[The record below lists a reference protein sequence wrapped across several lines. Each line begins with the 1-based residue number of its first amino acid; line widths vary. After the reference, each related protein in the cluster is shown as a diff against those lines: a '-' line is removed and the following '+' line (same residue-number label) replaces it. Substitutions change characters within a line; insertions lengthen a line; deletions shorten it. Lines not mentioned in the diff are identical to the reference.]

1 MRNYADGRR
10 TRAVFGEILSGR
22 DRLHLVR
29 RGSHLPVSVGVRI
42 QVATLVRLRR
52 NAPLHRDP
60 ARGLLLSLEERCARL
75 EPPSRAPGP
84 SFVTE
89 TPDLEQNP
97 VIVKIRNWRPE
108 VVAGL
113 LSFRGEVTVIVYRE
127 HIRPLAEFMKSDP
140 DLAFTYLSDVTGVDR
155 FPIEPRFELNYHLL
169 SIPKRERIRL
179 RVRVSGQ
186 DAVIDSVI
194 PVWPT
199 ANWHER
205 EIFDLFGIRF
215 EGHPNLRR
223 LFLPEDWEGY
233 PLRKDYPVEG
243 PR

>member
-1 MRNYADGRR
+1 
-10 TRAVFGEILSGR
+10 
-22 DRLHLVR
+22 
-29 RGSHLPVSVGVRI
+29 
-42 QVATLVRLRR
+42 
-52 NAPLHRDP
+52 
-60 ARGLLLSLEERCARL
+60 
-75 EPPSRAPGP
+75 
-84 SFVTE
+84 VTE
-89 TPDLEQNP
+89 TPGLEQSP
-97 VIVKIRNWRPE
+97 TIARIHSWRPGA
-108 VVAGL
+108 VDGVI
-113 LSFRGEVTVIVYRE
+113 SFRGELTLLVRRE
-127 HIRPLAEFMKSDP
+127 HLRPLAEFLAGDS

-169 SIPKRERIRL
+169 SISRRDSLRL
-179 RVRVSGQ
+179 RVRLPGEAPAIETV
-186 DAVIDSVI
+186 V

-223 LFLPEDWEGY
+223 LLMPDDWEGY

>member
-1 MRNYADGRR
+1 M
-10 TRAVFGEILSGR
+10 
-22 DRLHLVR
+22 
-29 RGSHLPVSVGVRI
+29 
-42 QVATLVRLRR
+42 
-52 NAPLHRDP
+52 
-60 ARGLLLSLEERCARL
+60 
-75 EPPSRAPGP
+75 
-84 SFVTE
+84 TE

-97 VIVKIRNWRPE
+97 NVARIRASQPE
-108 VVAGL
+108 AIAGL
-113 LSFRGEVTVIVYRE
+113 ISFRGELTVLVRSD
-127 HIRPLAEFMKSDP
+127 HLRPLAQFLASDAE
-140 DLAFTYLSDVTGVDR
+140 LAYTYLSDVTAVDR

-169 SIPKRERIRL
+169 SLSRRDSLRL
-179 RVRVSGQ
+179 RARLPGDSP
-186 DAVIDSVI
+186 VIDSVF

-223 LFLPEDWEGY
+223 MLLPDDWEGY

>member
-1 MRNYADGRR
+1 
-10 TRAVFGEILSGR
+10 
-22 DRLHLVR
+22 
-29 RGSHLPVSVGVRI
+29 
-42 QVATLVRLRR
+42 
-52 NAPLHRDP
+52 
-60 ARGLLLSLEERCARL
+60 
-75 EPPSRAPGP
+75 
-84 SFVTE
+84 VTE

-169 SIPKRERIRL
+169 SIPRRDRIRL
-179 RVRVSGQ
+179 RVRLSGE
-186 DAVIDSVI
+186 DAVIDSVV

-205 EIFDLFGIRF
+205 EIFDLLGVRF
-215 EGHPNLRR
+215 EGHPNLKRM
-223 LFLPEDWEGY
+223 FMPEDWEGY

>member
-1 MRNYADGRR
+1 
-10 TRAVFGEILSGR
+10 
-22 DRLHLVR
+22 
-29 RGSHLPVSVGVRI
+29 
-42 QVATLVRLRR
+42 
-52 NAPLHRDP
+52 
-60 ARGLLLSLEERCARL
+60 
-75 EPPSRAPGP
+75 
-84 SFVTE
+84 VTE

-97 VIVKIRNWRPE
+97 TIARIRSWRPAAIE
-108 VVAGL
+108 GL
-113 LSFRGEVTVIVYRE
+113 ISFRGETTLLVPRE
-127 HIRPLAEFMKSDP
+127 HLRPLCEFLASDAE
-140 DLAFTYLSDVTGVDR
+140 LAFTYLSDVTGVDR

-169 SIPKRERIRL
+169 SIPRRDTIRL
-179 RVRVSGQ
+179 RVRLPGESP
-186 DAVIDSVI
+186 VIETVM

-223 LFLPEDWEGY
+223 MLLPDDWEGH